1 MAVQNFFVQDGL
13 NVNNFITAN
22 STTLKVGTNTFINST
37 AIRIGNAVGFALGAN
52 GDSLGSN
59 GFYLTSNGTT
69 VFWSTV
75 AGGAPNTAAAF
86 AWTNT
91 HSFAGNVTITSTAF
105 LSANGTV
112 GTNGQFLASNGTTVY
127 WATPSASATAGGPN
141 TAIQYA
147 NGTNIV
153 GNGNFTYDYIIGK
166 FRTGLGSGFA
176 LSNNTIV
183 EIDNNGNNYIEVNI
197 QNANTGNNSSSDYS
211 ATADSG
217 NDSIDFINMGINGST
232 YNQASQNIVG
242 AKDGYLYTS
251 NGHLAIAVQAAKEI
265 RFAANGL
272 TSTNEILSIN
282 SAAIQIS
289 NGVQLWANNSAGTS
303 GQVLSSN
310 GSGVYWGTAAA
321 GGISG
326 AQLMTSFNQAW
337 F

>member
-1 MAVQNFFVQDGL
+1 MALQNFFVQDGL
-13 NVNNFITAN
+13 NVNNYITAN
-22 STTLKVGTNTFINST
+22 STTLKVGTNTTINST

-52 GDSLGSN
+52 ADSLGSN
-59 GFYLTSNGTT
+59 GFYLASNGTT
-69 VFWSTV
+69 VFWSAV
-75 AGGAPNTAAAF
+75 SGGAPNTAAAF

-147 NGTNIV
+147 NGTAMA
-153 GNGNFTYDYIIGK
+153 GNGEFTYDYV
-166 FRTGLGSGFA
+166 TGQLQVGTSGFA
-176 LSNNTIV
+176 FPSSTKV
-183 EIDNNGNNYIEVNI
+183 EIHSNANSYAEVNI
-197 QNANTGNNSSSDYS
+197 QNANAGVQGSSDIVV
-211 ATADSG
+211 TADSG
-217 NDSIDFINMGINGST
+217 NDVVDYIDLGINSSGYS
-232 YNQASQNIVG
+232 NASFNIVG

-251 NGHLAIAVQAAKEI
+251 NGHLAIGTLAAKEI
-265 RFAANGL
+265 RFHANGS
-272 TSTNEILSIN
+272 TTTNEVLSIN
-282 SAAIQIS
+282 SAAIQIT
-289 NGVQLWANNSAGTS
+289 NGVMLYANNDPGTA

-326 AQLMTSFNQAW
+326 AQLMTGLNQAW